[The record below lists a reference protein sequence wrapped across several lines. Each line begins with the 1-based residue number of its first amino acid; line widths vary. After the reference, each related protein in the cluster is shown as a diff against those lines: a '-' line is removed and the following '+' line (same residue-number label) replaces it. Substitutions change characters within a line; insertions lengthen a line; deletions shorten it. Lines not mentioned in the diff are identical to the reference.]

1 VTVTALLG
9 RPRARLAAASRQTV
23 GMQTQTTSVDVQTP
37 DGLADAILA
46 APADG
51 GPFPGVLLYM
61 DAFGLRTRLEEMAAR
76 LAAEGYVVLVPN
88 VFYRHGRAPVV
99 DLGDLTRPENRAAV
113 FDKLGP
119 IMHELTP
126 ELAMRD
132 AEAYLAFLSEHDRV
146 SRGPVGTVG
155 YCMGG
160 ALALRTAAQSPDRVA
175 AVASFHGG
183 RLATDDPKSPHRV
196 VGRVRAEV
204 YVAHA
209 DNDGSMP
216 PEQQQRLSEALTSE
230 GVRHRAE
237 LYDGA
242 AHGFTMSDT
251 PVYDEAATERH
262 WERLTDLFR
271 RNLGG

>member
-1 VTVTALLG
+1 MRTE
-9 RPRARLAAASRQTV
+9 
-23 GMQTQTTSVDVQTP
+23 TTYVDVKTQ
-37 DGLADAILA
+37 DGVADAILA
-46 APADG
+46 APTEG

-61 DAFGLRTRLEEMAAR
+61 DAFGLRARLEEMADH
-76 LAAEGYVVLVPN
+76 LAGEGYVVLVPN

-99 DLGDLTRPENRAAV
+99 DLGDLSRPENRAGV
-113 FDKLGP
+113 FERLGP
-119 IMHELTP
+119 VMRALTP
-126 ELAMRD
+126 DLAMRD
-132 AEAYLAFLSEHDRV
+132 AQAYLTFLADDDRV
-146 SRGPVGTVG
+146 GAGPVGTVG

-160 ALALRTAAQSPDRVA
+160 ALALRTAAQAPDRVA

-183 RLATDDPKSPHRV
+183 RLATDDPGSPHRV
-196 VGRVRAEV
+196 VDRVRAEV

-216 PEQQQRLSEALTSE
+216 PDQQQRLSEALTAA
-230 GVRHRAE
+230 GVTHRAE

-251 PVYDEAATERH
+251 PVYDEAATQRH